1 MNESFKT
8 TIGGQALIEGVMMRG
23 PSKTAYA
30 VRKPDGEIALR
41 TGKNKSIADKYPVLN
56 WPVLRGAVKLIEAMV
71 IGVDAIMYSASFW
84 EEEEGEEDG
93 FFRKHFPEHG
103 EKLEQI
109 FTVAFSFLLAVIFFM
124 VLPNALATFF
134 QRNIESSFL
143 LNLVEGVFRIGIFF
157 AYMAIIS
164 KQKEIGRVFEYHGAE
179 HKSIAC
185 YEAGAPLEVE
195 EVRKYSRLHPRCG
208 TSFLFM
214 VLILSVIILSFF
226 GWPSFIGRIL
236 VRILIFPVI
245 AGVSYE
251 VNRLIGKYDT
261 PLTMALRYPGLMIQK
276 HFTVREPDDS
286 QIEVGIAS
294 LKAVLP
300 EEGESDLWK

>member
-41 TGKNKSIADKYPVLN
+41 TGGNKNIADKYPFLN

-93 FFRKHFPEHG
+93 FFRKHFPEYG

-109 FTVAFSFLLAVIFFM
+109 FTVAFSFLLAVLFFM

-134 QRNIESSFL
+134 QRHIESSFL

-157 AYMAIIS
+157 AYMALIS
-164 KQKEIGRVFEYHGAE
+164 KQKDIGRVFEYHGAE

-236 VRILIFPVI
+236 VRILIFPLI

>member
-30 VRKPDGEIALR
+30 VRKPDGEIVLR
-41 TGKNKSIADKYPVLN
+41 TGKNKSIADKYPFLN

-93 FFRKHFPEHG
+93 FYRKHFPEYG

-109 FTVAFSFLLAVIFFM
+109 FTVAFSFLLAVLFFM

-134 QRNIESSFL
+134 QRHIESSFL

-157 AYMAIIS
+157 AYMALIS
-164 KQKEIGRVFEYHGAE
+164 KQKDIGRVFEYHGAE

-236 VRILIFPVI
+236 VRILIFPLI

>member
-30 VRKPDGEIALR
+30 VRKPDGGIALR
-41 TGKNKSIADKYPVLN
+41 VDNNKSITDTYAFLN
-56 WPVLRGAVKLIEAMV
+56 WPILRGAVKLIEAMV
-71 IGVDAIMYSASFW
+71 TGVDAILYSASFW
-84 EEEEGEEDG
+84 EENEAEKES
-93 FFRKHFPEHG
+93 FFQRHFPKCAETI
-103 EKLEQI
+103 EQI
-109 FTVAFSFLLAVIFFM
+109 LTVGFSILLAVLFFM
-124 VLPNALATFF
+124 VIPNVLATFF
-134 QRNIESSFL
+134 ERHSLNSIL
-143 LNLVEGVFRIGIFF
+143 LNLIEGAFRIGIFF

-164 KQKEIGRVFEYHGAE
+164 RQRDIGRVFEYHGAE

-214 VLILSVIILSFF
+214 VLIVSIIILSFF
-226 GWPSFIGRIL
+226 GWPSFVGRIL
-236 VRILIFPVI
+236 VRLLIFPLI

-261 PLTMALRYPGLMIQK
+261 PFTMVLRYPGLMIQK
-276 HFTVREPDDS
+276 YFTVREPDDS

-300 EEGESDLWK
+300 GEGESDLWK

>member
-41 TGKNKSIADKYPVLN
+41 TGKNKIIADKYPFLN
-56 WPVLRGAVKLIEAMV
+56 WPILRGAVKLIEAMV

-103 EKLEQI
+103 EKMEQI
-109 FTVAFSFLLAVIFFM
+109 FTVAFSFLLAVLFFM

-134 QRNIESSFL
+134 QRHIESSFL

-157 AYMAIIS
+157 AYMALIS
-164 KQKEIGRVFEYHGAE
+164 RQKDIGRVFEYHGAE

-236 VRILIFPVI
+236 VRILIFPLI
-245 AGVSYE
+245 AGISYE

>member
-1 MNESFKT
+1 MNKSFKT

-41 TGKNKSIADKYPVLN
+41 TGKNKSIADKYPFLN

-93 FFRKHFPEHG
+93 FFRKHFPEYG

-109 FTVAFSFLLAVIFFM
+109 FTVAFSFLLAVLFFM

-134 QRNIESSFL
+134 QRHIESSFL

-157 AYMAIIS
+157 AYMALIS
-164 KQKEIGRVFEYHGAE
+164 KQKDIGRVFEYHGAE

-236 VRILIFPVI
+236 VRILIFPLI
-245 AGVSYE
+245 AGISYE

-261 PLTMALRYPGLMIQK
+261 PLTMVLRYPGLMIQK

>member
-8 TIGGQALIEGVMMRG
+8 TIGGQARIEGVMMRG

-134 QRNIESSFL
+134 QRHIESSFL

-157 AYMAIIS
+157 AYMALIS
-164 KQKEIGRVFEYHGAE
+164 KQKDIGRVFEYHGAE